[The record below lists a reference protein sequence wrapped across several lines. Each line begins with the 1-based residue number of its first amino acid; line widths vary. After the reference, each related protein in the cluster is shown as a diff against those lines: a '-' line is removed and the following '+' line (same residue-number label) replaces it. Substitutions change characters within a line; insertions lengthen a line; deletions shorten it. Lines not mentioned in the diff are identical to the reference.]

1 MHVFAFYDR
10 YFARQGWGRS
20 ASSGVMTPGSEVTYT
35 HGTAYVSV
43 RPVIG
48 GYSLSAD
55 HDTTD

>member
-1 MHVFAFYDR
+1 
-10 YFARQGWGRS
+10 
-20 ASSGVMTPGSEVTYT
+20 MTPGSEVTHT
-35 HGTAYVSV
+35 HGTAYVAV